1 MMNAQ
6 KLGSL
11 VGDLQNKLH
20 CIEEATD
27 RIAFTTDDDVSIR
40 DYDEETCGNISNE
53 LVMIRTQITIAL
65 RELKV
70 KSKK

>member
-1 MMNAQ
+1 MNAQ

-11 VGDLQNKLH
+11 VGDLQSKLH
-20 CIEEATD
+20 RIEETTD

-53 LVMIRTQITIAL
+53 LIMIRTQIPIAL
-65 RELKV
+65 RELK
-70 KSKK
+70 KKNKK